1 MRCQDVERLIL
12 ESSGLGPE
20 ERSKLDAHLARCAR
34 CSDFREFW
42 RALQGRVSDP
52 APAGAPSGL
61 AERVRRAA
69 HAELRSGPAGEASR
83 APADAGPAVPGF
95 VWAALAAITFLT
107 LGFLIPGVQDFVEN
121 QKLTLGTGL
130 VLVLIL
136 QNTLTLFFAPVVLRR
151 RRHLQGG

>member
-1 MRCQDVERLIL
+1 MRCQDAERLIL
-12 ESSGLGPE
+12 ESGGLGPE
-20 ERSKLDAHLARCAR
+20 ERSKLDTHLARCAR
-34 CSDFREFW
+34 CLDFREFW
-42 RALQGRVSDP
+42 RALQGRVSFT

-69 HAELRSGPAGEASR
+69 HAELHSGLAGEAWW
-83 APADAGPAVPGF
+83 APADARPEVPGF
-95 VWAALAAITFLT
+95 VWAALAAITILT

-151 RRHLQGG
+151 RRYLQGG